1 MNTRPNRFTL
11 NRENKRF
18 LGVCAGLADYLEVPA
33 FLIRIIFVLACLAW
47 PTLILIYFITYWWIK
62 TDMNSGSVRSFIS
75 ESKTAEHFRNL
86 DYRRQMYRNPRRGRI
101 AGVCSGIAD
110 YLEVSTTV
118 VRVIAVL
125 SLFVFGPFT
134 FFAYCVCWIVLEK
147 NPDEAQFRPG
157 KRQRRREQQATDA
170 SIGNNPEMTETQAN
184 ESISLSLRECSAA
197 FNKIESRLRSVEAFM
212 TSKKFR
218 LHCEINR
225 I

>member
-1 MNTRPNRFTL
+1 MNTRPNRFAL
-11 NRENKRF
+11 NRGNKRF

-33 FLIRIIFVLACLAW
+33 FLIRIIFVLACLSW
-47 PTLILIYFITYWWIK
+47 PTLILIYFVTYWWVK
-62 TDMNSGSVRSFIS
+62 RDMNAGTVRNFIS

-86 DYRRQMYRNPRRGRI
+86 DYRKQMFRNPRRGRI
-101 AGVCSGIAD
+101 AGVCSGIAE
-110 YLEVSTTV
+110 YLEISTTV

-125 SLFVFGPFT
+125 SLFVFGPFA
-134 FFAYCVCWIVLEK
+134 FFAYCVCWMVLEK

-157 KRQRRREQQATDA
+157 KRQRRRQQQAAAAGMGD
-170 SIGNNPEMTETQAN
+170 SPEMTETRAH
-184 ESISLSLRECSAA
+184 ESISLSLKECSAA
-197 FNKIESRLRSVEAFM
+197 FNRIESRLRSVEAFM